1 MSILDYTVTF
11 TLVNFSVTISFTI
24 TLKNKGKIS
33 EITLDST
40 EV

>member
-11 TLVNFSVTISFTI
+11 TLVNFSVTIAFTI